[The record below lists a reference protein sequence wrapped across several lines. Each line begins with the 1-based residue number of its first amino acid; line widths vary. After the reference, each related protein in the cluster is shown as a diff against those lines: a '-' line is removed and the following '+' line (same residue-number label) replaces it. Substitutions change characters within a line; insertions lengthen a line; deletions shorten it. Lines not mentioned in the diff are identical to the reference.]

1 MADSRRM
8 ETSIPS
14 GCEHK
19 VYRYHYISQ
28 DRVWDEVGRKD
39 KTENYIW
46 PGDQVNKNHNDHR
59 PLSI

>member
-1 MADSRRM
+1 MNVNIKCAGI
-8 ETSIPS
+8 TIN
-14 GCEHK
+14 
-19 VYRYHYISQ
+19 ISQ
-28 DRVWDEVGRKD
+28 DRVWDEAGRKD